1 MLRKIL
7 RERARARAVDSVGV
21 LSAPAE
27 LRLDRF
33 AELAS
38 TAFAAPLSFLT
49 VLHDQQLLI
58 RGGVGLDLVCVP
70 RREGFCHYAVDR
82 DDLLEVCDA
91 WADPVF
97 RLLPGVVGAPYIRYY
112 LGAPLTLARKVDVGM
127 LCVLDT
133 VARLPASRDQRAYL
147 EGLARQAAQAIERR
161 ADVKSRPS
169 A

>member
-1 MLRKIL
+1 MSRMLRKIL

-27 LRLDRF
+27 LCLDRF

-38 TAFAAPLSFLT
+38 TAFAAP
-49 VLHDQQLLI
+49 
-58 RGGVGLDLVCVP
+58 GVGLDLVCVP
-70 RREGFCHYAVDR
+70 RREGFCHYAVDC

-112 LGAPLTLARKVDVGM
+112 PGAPLTLARKVDVGM